1 MYKFSNSFTEFTQK
15 EINENSKEYFIEI
28 LSLLNDKFDLDNFN
42 SILKKFK
49 IGKVEDI
56 KLDSLDLLIS
66 YANFILKD
74 NIISEI
80 EIQDFSILKRIFRIK
95 EGDFKKFKNFE
106 INEILKKEFMRIY
119 SDNYVNDKEQL
130 INLNLQSLFDLSY
143 DEFEN
148 IKKDEVILSLI
159 QGANPTDLDI
169 SKIPKGFIL

>member
-28 LSLLNDKFDLDNFN
+28 LSLLNDKFDLNHFN
-42 SILKKFK
+42 PILKKFK
-49 IGKVEDI
+49 IERVEDI